1 MVLYLAMYAHV
12 PLESPE
18 PWFSETPEHLPLQRR
33 QALAMIAAMDEG
45 VGRIREKLREQGAD
59 RRTLI
64 FFIGDNGAPLGTAW
78 DGSLNKPLAGQK
90 GMLSEGGVRTPFVAA
105 WPGRWPAGGVYSQPV
120 SSLDVAATAAAAAG
134 LRPDPQLDGVDLT
147 PYVTG
152 QQGCSA

>member
-1 MVLYLAMYAHV
+1 VVVQTEAALSFLDRRAADPERPWFLYLAMYAPHV

-64 FFIGDNGAPLGTAW
+64 SLLVTTGHRWERRGT
-78 DGSLNKPLAGQK
+78 
-90 GMLSEGGVRTPFVAA
+90 VR
-105 WPGRWPAGGVYSQPV
+105 
-120 SSLDVAATAAAAAG
+120 
-134 LRPDPQLDGVDLT
+134 
-147 PYVTG
+147 
-152 QQGCSA
+152 